1 MVLGMAEGK
10 KGGEAVS
17 LWIVFV
23 HGLVLGF
30 LLASIGR
37 LFEKITEGKK

>member
-1 MVLGMAEGK
+1 MVFGMAEGK
-10 KGGEAVS
+10 KGGQEMS
-17 LWIVFV
+17 LWIVFI
-23 HGLVLGF
+23 HGLLLGI

>member
-1 MVLGMAEGK
+1 MGVAEGK
-10 KGGEAVS
+10 KGREAVS

-23 HGLVLGF
+23 HGLLVGF

-37 LFEKITEGKK
+37 LFEKITEEKK